1 MSGYSETKYSASGVR
16 TGTITP
22 HGSNSTPAGFLD
34 CDGSAVSRTTYSA
47 LFAIIGTTYGSGDGS
62 STFNLPDLE
71 NNVAVGKSNSKT
83 IGSTGGNDTRTP
95 SGSVSVNNH
104 SLTISQ
110 MPSHRHLAGGHSEFG
125 TGASVSAGVRNT
137 GNSSGAKRFYTD
149 YQGSGSGHNHGA
161 SFSGSSM
168 SVLQPYVSLNYIIK
182 T

>member
-1 MSGYSETKYSASGVR
+1 
-16 TGTITP
+16 
-22 HGSNSTPAGFLD
+22 
-34 CDGSAVSRTTYSA
+34 
-47 LFAIIGTTYGSGDGS
+47 
-62 STFNLPDLE
+62 
-71 NNVAVGKSNSKT
+71 
-83 IGSTGGNDTRTP
+83 
-95 SGSVSVNNH
+95 
-104 SLTISQ
+104 

-125 TGASVSAGVRNT
+125 TGASVGAGVRNT